1 MGGSGPL
8 PSSNPPA
15 PSNRQTPSPFIVGI
29 RFYPVTKVYHFDATG
44 HDDLRVGD
52 FVIVETSRGRQMGQV
67 VSIGPPKEPVGT
79 PFKPIERRA
88 TGRDLALR
96 QHLAN
101 KAERAL
107 ETARQIAQEMG
118 LSIKL
123 ILAEYSL
130 DGKQLT
136 LSYGSEGKVDTKAFH
151 RRLNRSLRVQVTL
164 RQLGPRDVAKV
175 TGEYGA
181 CGEPRCCAL
190 FLTEF
195 SPISIRMAKEQ
206 GVSLNPTEITGMCG
220 RLRCCLLYEYEQYVE
235 ARQRLP
241 KKKTMVGT
249 PYGEGKVVDLLPL
262 KDAAIVQV
270 EDKLYEVPRKDLQP
284 LEELRALEA
293 KAAAPCGRGG
303 PCGQGKEA
311 KAQPA
316 EAGQAEPADKGPP
329 PTPEPEPKAADYD
342 EVLQALNGG
351 SGTRLRRIGADSLV
365 LSAAVPVQR

>member
-1 MGGSGPL
+1 MGMAARTAVGGPGPL
-8 PSSNPPA
+8 PSGDPPA
-15 PSNRQTPSPFIVGI
+15 SPNRQTSSPFIVGI

-107 ETARQIAQEMG
+107 ETARQIAREMG

-123 ILAEYSL
+123 IRAEYSL
-130 DGKQLT
+130 DGKHLT
-136 LSYGSEGKVDTKAFH
+136 LSYGSEGKVDTKTLH

-164 RQLGPRDVAKV
+164 RQLGPRDVAKM

-241 KKKTMVGT
+241 KKKSMVGT

-293 KAAAPCGRGG
+293 KAAAPCDRGG
-303 PCGQGKEA
+303 PCGRGKEA
-311 KAQPA
+311 KVPPA
-316 EAGQAEPADKGPP
+316 EVTQAEAVDQGPP
-329 PTPEPEPKAADYD
+329 PTPESEPKATEPPKKKA
-342 EVLQALNGG
+342 AP
-351 SGTRLRRIGADSLV
+351 SSKRRRRRRKSRKT
-365 LSAAVPVQR
+365 Q